1 MTFTSFQRE
10 IPAFGWHPTWA
21 CSTQA
26 MSGLLAIILL
36 LGLATAPGSAGAA
49 PPGFEAFFTQQGVV
63 MLLIE
68 PDSGRIS
75 DANPAAADF
84 YGYPVGRLRSMT
96 IQEINTLSA
105 EEVAKER
112 RLAVSE
118 GRNYFIFRHRLA
130 SGEVR
135 TVEVYSHPFAFD
147 GRTLLLSLIHDITP
161 GRHQAQDLWH
171 YQQELE
177 KTVDAQ
183 TVGIEAARRRQ
194 RWLFIDGLLLQGVLI
209 AFLLLHIR
217 RGRGL
222 LMQFQRVEQ
231 ELTESE
237 ANFRTFFE
245 TIADMILV
253 ATPAGQI
260 LFSNRALQHKLGY
273 SPDELARMHVL
284 DIHPAG
290 RRQEA
295 EAIFGAMFR
304 GERESCPLP
313 LAARDGTLVP
323 VETRVWFGRWNGA
336 DCIFGLS
343 KDLSAEQEAQQRFE
357 RLFRSNPALMALT
370 DLVEHRF
377 FDINDAFLTI
387 LGYPR
392 EAVIGKTADEIG
404 LVVHP
409 HQQAEMAR
417 RFQAGGHLTD
427 FEVQVRRRDGALLE
441 GLVSGEVIRS
451 QGRQYILT
459 VMIDIT
465 ERKRAEVAL
474 REMNATLEQQ
484 AEMARELATQA
495 QSANAAKSAFLANM
509 SHEIRTPMNA
519 ILGFSQLM
527 QSDPALTPSQAESLQ
542 GITQAGEH
550 LLTLINNILEISKI
564 EAGKTRLTPRTFDL
578 PALLADLEMLFR
590 TRMTARGLTLLVDR
604 ATNLPRYVRGD
615 EDKVRQILL
624 NLLSNAVK
632 FTQEGGIALRAG
644 TRAADPELCLV
655 IEVEDTG
662 VGISP
667 QDTLRLFE
675 VFEQTASGLDRPGGA
690 GLGLAISQR
699 LARLMGGDISVHSTV
714 GRGSVF
720 RLEVPIEEGDAA
732 DLPAPPQPRRVVG
745 LAAGQRQ
752 PRVLIADDQ
761 HSNRVILERMLR
773 QVGFAVLSVSNGQ
786 EAVAAFQAQAPDL
799 VLMDINMPVMDGMA
813 ATRAIK
819 ASDRGTAT
827 PVIAVTA
834 SVFEERRQEI
844 MGCGADD
851 FIPKPFRYAEVF
863 EKIGR
868 HLQLAYRYDR
878 PSAPSAPQM
887 EPGAAAL
894 RAESL
899 AGLPRALVEAMLS
912 ATRSGDITRLLDLI
926 GMVSATHPVV
936 AEGLRALADHF
947 DYDRLQQLFEGG
959 DRDE

>member
-1 MTFTSFQRE
+1 MKR
-10 IPAFGWHPTWA
+10 
-21 CSTQA
+21 
-26 MSGLLAIILL
+26 GLLSIMLL
-36 LGLATAPGSAGAA
+36 ITLCLTAGRANAA
-49 PPGFEAFFTQQGVV
+49 RPCFNEFFSRQGVT

-68 PDSGRIS
+68 PDSGRII

-84 YGYPVGRLRSMT
+84 YGYPVARLRSMT
-96 IQEINTLSA
+96 IQEINTFSP
-105 EEVAKER
+105 EQVANER

-118 GRNYFIFRHRLA
+118 GRNFFIFRHRLA

-161 GRHQAQDLWH
+161 SRHQAQDLWH

-183 TVGIEAARRRQ
+183 TADIDAARRHQ
-194 RWLFIDGLLLQGVLI
+194 LWLFTAGLFLQGVLI
-209 AFLLLHIR
+209 AALLLHIR
-217 RGRGL
+217 RGRRL
-222 LMQFQRVEQ
+222 LTEYQRVEQ
-231 ELTESE
+231 ALTESA

-245 TIADMILV
+245 TISDMILV
-253 ATPAGQI
+253 ATPNGQI
-260 LFSNRALQHKLGY
+260 LFSNQATQCKLGF
-273 SPDELARMHVL
+273 SPEELARMHVL
-284 DIHPAG
+284 DVHPAD

-295 EAIFGAMFR
+295 EAIFAAMFR
-304 GERESCPLP
+304 GERENCPLP

-370 DLVEHRF
+370 DLVEGRF

-392 EAVIGKTADEIG
+392 ETVIGKTAGELG

-409 HQQAEMAR
+409 HQQEEMAR
-417 RFQAGGHLTD
+417 HVQAMGRLTD
-427 FEVQVRRRDGALLE
+427 FEVQVRRRDGAILE

-451 QGRQYILT
+451 QGRQYFLM

-465 ERKRAEVAL
+465 ERKRTEVAL
-474 REMNATLEQQ
+474 QEMNARLEQQ
-484 AEMARELATQA
+484 AGVARELATQA

-527 QSDPALTPSQAESLQ
+527 QSDPSLTPSQAESLQ

-564 EAGKTRLTPRTFDL
+564 EAGKTRLTARTFDL

-590 TRMTARGLTLLVDR
+590 TRMTARGLTLIVDQ
-604 ATNLPRYVRGD
+604 ATDLPHYVRAD
-615 EDKVRQILL
+615 EGKVRQVLL

-632 FTQEGGIALRAG
+632 FTREGGIALRAG
-644 TRAADPELCLV
+644 TRAAGPELCLV

-662 VGISP
+662 VGIAP
-667 QDTLRLFE
+667 QDIHRLFE
-675 VFEQTASGLDRPGGA
+675 VFEQTASGIDRPGGA
-690 GLGLAISQR
+690 GLGLAISRR

-714 GRGSVF
+714 GHGSVF
-720 RLEVPIEEGDAA
+720 RLEVAIEKGDAA
-732 DLPAPPQPRRVVG
+732 ALPALPQPCRVVG
-745 LAAGQRQ
+745 IAAGQHQ

-761 HSNRVILERMLR
+761 HSNRVILERMLE

-799 VLMDINMPVMDGMA
+799 VLMDINMPLMDGMA

-819 ASDRGTAT
+819 ASDRGAKT

-851 FIPKPFRYAEVF
+851 FIAKPFRYAEVF

-868 HLQLAYRYDR
+868 HLQLEYCYDR
-878 PSAPSAPQM
+878 PLAPSSTPQTV
-887 EPGAAAL
+887 PDVAAL

-899 AGLPRALVEAMLS
+899 TNLPRALVEAMLR
-912 ATRSGDITRLLDLI
+912 ATRDGDITHLQQLI
-926 GMVSATHPVV
+926 DTAATDQP
-936 AEGLRALADHF
+936 ALANGLRVLADAY
-947 DYDRLQQLFEGG
+947 DYDGLRQLFEGG
-959 DRDE
+959 PCG